1 VKVRNLSIPQRDFI
15 LNMAGVLTAILFFI
29 SGVGS
34 YRIFIVYA
42 IEETL
47 KGSKIIHR
55 TVIFGVLAYIFSAYW
70 DFKSG
75 PIIFPSTK
83 NYFPLVFFAFV
94 IVRLLIQKS
103 FKRLISDITQN
114 QYFETCPSCHYHN
127 SYLVGSCA
135 NCDYKKGDRLPS
147 PAKISINA
155 KGDIIPA
162 TLTNLLTLGEGEE
175 ILFHKTLTVFTNKF
189 KNGKRIIRKHL
200 VITSR
205 NLIILDYNTFQMGTP
220 KGWTARDLIPLS
232 EIVAVEGKLKKF
244 YMNWRPFLIIRSNN
258 DVYEIALSTFAKY
271 VAHIDDLSTIIKT
284 LNPQVV
290 TANSLIGNDAVYSSR
305 DKRLLLLLP
314 FLLILLGMAIW
325 RLIQYMQIHG
335 FNEVKF

>member
-1 VKVRNLSIPQRDFI
+1 MS
-15 LNMAGVLTAILFFI
+15 GVVTAILFFI

-47 KGSKIIHR
+47 KGSKLLQNI
-55 TVIFGVLAYIFSAYW
+55 VIVGVLAYIFSAFW

-83 NYFPLVFFAFV
+83 NYFPVVFFAFIV
-94 IVRLLIQKS
+94 VRLLIQKS

-127 SYLVGSCA
+127 SYLVGSCS
-135 NCDYKKGDRLPS
+135 NCDYKKGDKLAS
-147 PAKISINA
+147 PARISPNV
-155 KGDIIPA
+155 KGDTMPA
-162 TLTNLLTLGEGEE
+162 ELTELLRLGENEE
-175 ILFHKTLTVFTNKF
+175 ILFHKALTLFTNKF

-200 VITSR
+200 FITSS
-205 NLIILDYNTFQMGTP
+205 NLIMLDYSSFQIGTP
-220 KGWTARDLIPLS
+220 KGWSAREIIPLS
-232 EIVAVEGKLKKF
+232 EIVSVEGKLKKF
-244 YMNWRPFLIIRSNN
+244 YMAWRPFLIIRFKNN

-271 VAHIDDLSTIIKT
+271 VDSINELASIIQGS
-284 LNPQVV
+284 NPQVV
-290 TANSLIGNDAVYSSR
+290 TANSLIANDAVYSER
-305 DKRLLLLLP
+305 DKRLLFLLP
-314 FLLILLGMAIW
+314 FLLMLLGIAIW
-325 RLIQYMQIHG
+325 RLIQYMQTHG